1 MQSILLSV
9 HILVAISLIALVLLQ
24 HGRGADVGAAF
35 GAGASGSVFGS
46 RGSASFLTRTT
57 AVLAAVFF
65 LNSMFLGYLSTQA
78 VERTSVVDRVQTS
91 EPAQPVPAVEEEG
104 IDVPS
109 VPVEGGAPSD
119 VPLLP
124 PE

>member
-104 IDVPS
+104 IDVPA

-119 VPLLP
+119 VPMLP

>member
-91 EPAQPVPAVEEEG
+91 EPAQPVPAVREEG

>member
-65 LNSMFLGYLSTQA
+65 LNSMVLGYLSTQA
-78 VERTSVVDRVQTS
+78 VESTSVVDRVQTS

-104 IDVPS
+104 IDVPA

-119 VPLLP
+119 VPMLP

>member
-91 EPAQPVPAVEEEG
+91 EPAQPVPAVAEEG
-104 IDVPS
+104 LDVPS

>member
-9 HILVAISLIALVLLQ
+9 HILVALSLIALVLLQ